1 MKKMK
6 RILRVAGMV
15 ALILGVVLGLGFV
28 ERTAD
33 RTPISDLQVR
43 VDGVEGMHFID
54 DRAVRREVLD
64 QGTAVMGAATGEVD
78 VPMIEERLRA
88 IPSVAKAEVY
98 HTMDG
103 VLHVRVKQ
111 REPIVRVFNADGSS
125 FYIDKQGW
133 TMPTSPNYTA
143 RVLVVTGA
151 LNEPG
156 AINGVRSV
164 FESDSVQQ
172 RFRSDDIHR
181 IATFIR
187 KDPFW
192 NALIDQVVVS
202 ADGDYELVPRIGG
215 QRVLIGDGT
224 ALEQRFEKLKLFYD
238 EGMPQA
244 SWRRYSRIDLRF
256 ADQIIC
262 TKRTTPQ

>member
-1 MKKMK
+1 MKKLK

-15 ALILGVVLGLGFV
+15 SAIIGVVLALGFV

-33 RTPISDLQVR
+33 RTPISDLQVH
-43 VDGVEGMHFID
+43 VDGAEGMHFID

-64 QGTAVMGAATGEVD
+64 QGAEVMGAATGEVD
-78 VPMIEERLRA
+78 VPLIEERLRS
-88 IPSVAKAEVY
+88 IPCVAKAEVY

-103 VLHVRVKQ
+103 VLHVQVKQ
-111 REPIVRVFNADGSS
+111 REPIVRVFNTDGSS

-133 TMPTSPNYTA
+133 TMPTNPNYTA

-156 AINGVRSV
+156 ATNGVRSV
-164 FESDSVQQ
+164 YESDSVQH

-181 IATFIR
+181 LVLFIQ

-192 NALIDQVVVS
+192 NALIDQVVVT
-202 ADGDYELVPRIGG
+202 ANGDFELIPRVGG
-215 QRVLIGDGT
+215 QRVLLGDGT
-224 ALEQRFEKLKLFYD
+224 ALEQRFEKLRLFYE

-244 SWRRYSRIDLRF
+244 SWRSYARIDLRF
-256 ADQIIC
+256 ADQIVC